1 MSKGVQEK
9 DEVRFSEFSA
19 IKKRLRQQI
28 PFCYLADVTI
38 TFLHWN
44 LIENLHSVYTTILLG
59 AQKSPPLLVA

>member
-9 DEVRFSEFSA
+9 DEVRFSA

-44 LIENLHSVYTTILLG
+44 LIENLHSVYTTTILG
-59 AQKSPPLLVA
+59 AQKSPLLVA

>member
-9 DEVRFSEFSA
+9 DEVRFSA

-44 LIENLHSVYTTILLG
+44 LIENLHSVYTTTILG
-59 AQKSPPLLVA
+59 AQKSPLLSS

>member
-9 DEVRFSEFSA
+9 DEVRFSA

-44 LIENLHSVYTTILLG
+44 LIENLHSVYTTTTILG
-59 AQKSPPLLVA
+59 AQKSPLLVA

>member
-9 DEVRFSEFSA
+9 DEVRFSA

-28 PFCYLADVTI
+28 PFCYFADVTI

-44 LIENLHSVYTTILLG
+44 LIENLHSVYTTTILG
-59 AQKSPPLLVA
+59 AQKSPLLVA

>member
-1 MSKGVQEK
+1 MSKGFQEK
-9 DEVRFSEFSA
+9 DEVRFSA

-44 LIENLHSVYTTILLG
+44 LIENLHSVYTTTILG
-59 AQKSPPLLVA
+59 AQKSPLLSS